1 MKKLVCY
8 LSMFMLISALFLA
21 SIFINSLNENFYRAQ
36 YVQNGTPE
44 VTGMAL
50 EDLVLSSNTLLDYMM
65 DYRDDMLI
73 EAEVHGEM
81 RPIFDERETL
91 HMVDVKVLFQNALYI
106 MYAFFALSAIG
117 IIFTIIRDKKQSAA
131 LLSRTYNKT
140 LVIFLIAATI
150 MGVAFALNF
159 NMFWT
164 AFHLVLFS
172 NDLWLLDPAVSIMIN
187 MFPLNFF
194 LALCT
199 RVLVM
204 FVVSIFVILAG
215 LLVAKKA
222 VLPKSKRRR

>member
-1 MKKLVCY
+1 MKKLICF
-8 LSMFMLISALFLA
+8 LSMFMLISAIFLA

-36 YVQNGTPE
+36 YEQNGTPE
-44 VTGMAL
+44 VTGMSL

-73 EAEVHGEM
+73 EAPVHGEM
-81 RPIFDERETL
+81 RAIFDERETL
-91 HMVDVKVLFQNALYI
+91 HMVDVKDLFQIALYT
-106 MYAFFALSAIG
+106 MYAFFGLAALG
-117 IIFTIIRDKKQSAA
+117 IIFVVATSKRASINILYTTYNAA
-131 LLSRTYNKT
+131 LG
-140 LVIFLIAATI
+140 IFLVLAAL
-150 MGVAFALNF
+150 MGAAFALNF

-204 FVVSIFVILAG
+204 FL
-215 LLVAKKA
+215 A
-222 VLPKSKRRR
+222 VLAVLFVSLFIARKKVKKVRPR